1 MAQDPMSRAAN
12 GGGGHE
18 GRPRPAGRPQPAPVP
33 GGGVRASSPPGR
45 GERLAAVGLLASLA
59 AVVLMA
65 LVFIGDALGLLAFAA
80 FGLSPFAAVAGIAMC
95 IAARSGARHRAAR
108 SRAAAGI
115 VVGVLALLA
124 WVLLVIAAISALN
137 DFFT

>member
-1 MAQDPMSRAAN
+1 MPPAHQAPTAAWQ
-12 GGGGHE
+12 
-18 GRPRPAGRPQPAPVP
+18 ADA
-33 GGGVRASSPPGR
+33 
-45 GERLAAVGLLASLA
+45 
-59 AVVLMA
+59 
-65 LVFIGDALGLLAFAA
+65 FI
-80 FGLSPFAAVAGIAMC
+80 LSPFAAVAGIAMC
-95 IAARSGARHRAAR
+95 IAARSAARHRAAR

>member
-1 MAQDPMSRAAN
+1 MSSAAD
-12 GGGGHE
+12 GGGRYE
-18 GRPRPAGRPQPAPVP
+18 GRPRPVSRPQPAPVP
-33 GGGVRASSPPGR
+33 GGGVRASSSPGR
-45 GERLAAVGLLASLA
+45 GERLSAAGLLVSLA

-65 LVFIGDALGLLAFAA
+65 LVFIGDALGLLALAA
-80 FGLSPFAAVAGIAMC
+80 FGLSPFAAVAGVAMC
-95 IAARSGARHRAAR
+95 IAARSAAHRQAAR
-108 SRAAAGI
+108 SRAVAGI

>member
-1 MAQDPMSRAAN
+1 MHRRADA
-12 GGGGHE
+12 GGPYFESDDEDEPNPTAGSE
-18 GRPRPAGRPQPAPVP
+18 SGRVWLCFPRATYVGARWPV
-33 GGGVRASSPPGR
+33 A
-45 GERLAAVGLLASLA
+45 EIAV
-59 AVVLMA
+59 
-65 LVFIGDALGLLAFAA
+65 
-80 FGLSPFAAVAGIAMC
+80 C
-95 IAARSGARHRAAR
+95 IAARSAARRQAAR